1 VSGTH
6 TADAVL
12 WIDVSTLLPVRRE
25 QIVRFPGGSMTV
37 VEHFEPEG

>member
-1 VSGTH
+1 MWRGSKSPH
-6 TADAVL
+6 CCRM
-12 WIDVSTLLPVRRE
+12 RRE